1 MGPAGPAAVLRWAI
15 AGLGTA
21 AGMML
26 PAILKHPQARLTGAA
41 DTDPEALDRFR
52 RDFEVETF
60 QSVEALCASPSVD
73 VVYIATPTPC
83 HTAHALMAIDRG
95 KHVVV
100 EKPMA
105 LTLADADAMIQAA
118 ERRGVVLVV
127 GHSASFEAPVR
138 TMREIVAS
146 GTLGPLRMLHNW
158 YFSDWLY
165 RPRLDEELDTRQGG
179 GVTFRQGSHQFDILR
194 LIGGGLVRSVR
205 AMTGVGDARRP
216 TEDRHVVYLE
226 FEDGTPATAVY
237 SGADHFPTTE
247 LTFGIGEQGHRAG
260 ETEPGRARQALAGL
274 GGADAETRLKRAG
287 RYGGSRARR
296 AAQPAPHPPF
306 FGLTLVACE
315 KGDIRQSPDG
325 LSIYGDG
332 GIEQV
337 PLATDET
344 GRDAVVRE
352 LYDAVHGRPPTHG
365 GRWGKATL
373 EVCLAVLASARERR
387 EVFLSHQT
395 PTIE

>member
-1 MGPAGPAAVLRWAI
+1 MATLRWGI

-26 PAILKHPQARLTGAA
+26 PAILGHPHARLTAAA
-41 DTDPEALDRFR
+41 DTDAEALDRFR
-52 RDFEVETF
+52 RDFSAEAFE
-60 QSVEALCASPSVD
+60 SVEALCECPRVD
-73 VVYIATPTPC
+73 IVYIATPTPC
-83 HTAHALMAIDRG
+83 HTEHALRAIDRG

-105 LTLADADAMIQAA
+105 LTLADADAMIAA
-118 ERRGVVLVV
+118 ADRRGVALVV

-165 RPRLDEELDTRQGG
+165 RPRLAEELDTGQGG
-179 GVTFRQGSHQFDILR
+179 GVTFRQGAHQFDILR

-205 AMTGVGDARRP
+205 AMTGVGGAHRR

-247 LTFGIGEQGHRAG
+247 LTFGIGEQGHRAAD
-260 ETEPGRARQALAGL
+260 TAPGRSRRALAGL
-274 GGADAETRLKRAG
+274 GGGDAEIRLKRAG

-296 AAQPAPHPPF
+296 GAGPAPHPPF

-315 KGDIRQSPDG
+315 KGDIRQSAEG
-325 LSIYGDG
+325 LSIYGDN

-337 PLATDET
+337 PLASDQT

-352 LYDAVHGRPPTHG
+352 LHDAVHGRPATHG
-365 GRWGKATL
+365 GRWAKATL

-387 EVFLSHQT
+387 EVFLSHQAPT
-395 PTIE
+395 PE

>member
-1 MGPAGPAAVLRWAI
+1 
-15 AGLGTA
+15 
-21 AGMML
+21 
-26 PAILKHPQARLTGAA
+26 
-41 DTDPEALDRFR
+41 
-52 RDFEVETF
+52 
-60 QSVEALCASPSVD
+60 
-73 VVYIATPTPC
+73 
-83 HTAHALMAIDRG
+83 
-95 KHVVV
+95 
-100 EKPMA
+100 
-105 LTLADADAMIQAA
+105 
-118 ERRGVVLVV
+118 
-127 GHSASFEAPVR
+127 
-138 TMREIVAS
+138 
-146 GTLGPLRMLHNW
+146 
-158 YFSDWLY
+158 
-165 RPRLDEELDTRQGG
+165 
-179 GVTFRQGSHQFDILR
+179 
-194 LIGGGLVRSVR
+194 
-205 AMTGVGDARRP
+205 MTGVGDARRP

-226 FEDGTPATAVY
+226 FEDGAPATAVY

-247 LTFGIGEQGHRAG
+247 LTFGIGEQGQRAG
-260 ETEPGRARQALAGL
+260 ETAPGRARQALAGL

-296 AAQPAPHPPF
+296 GAQPAPHPPF

-315 KGDIRQSPDG
+315 KGDIRQSADG

-337 PLATDET
+337 PLATGET

-352 LYDAVHGRPPTHG
+352 LYDAAHGRPPTHG